1 MRDTAFLGL
10 MFNMELVPLFGT
22 DFQVYAPIII
32 LVMGALTLLNIYA
45 RILKMLGVDSEDA
58 ITGGCLLRTKHLDS
72 YDLELI
78 NIGKK
83 LVAAQL
89 KSVDRVAGM
98 RASSV
103 ASSPEGQGRDT
114 AALLSDT
121 SARSSAN
128 VPGDSFGFGGSNRNT
143 GFSSKVLDVVSN
155 PLMSGTSMKPVVGRA
170 TAISTSSAISAARQK
185 SGGGGGAGLRDLEMG
200 APQLMRPSARDSGS
214 SSSNPSTRV
223 YVATDAG
230 KVTNHLWGDEEDEG
244 NWTPGRASSK
254 SSW

>member
-10 MFNMELVPLFGT
+10 MFNMEIVPLFGT

-78 NIGKK
+78 NMGKK

-89 KSVDRVAGM
+89 KSADRVSGM
-98 RASSV
+98 RASSA
-103 ASSPEGQGRDT
+103 ASPGGLGGRDT

-121 SARSSAN
+121 SARSAAL
-128 VPGDSFGFGGSNRNT
+128 PGDSFGGFGSGGSGR
-143 GFSSKVLDVVSN
+143 SSKVFDVVSN
-155 PLMSGTSMKPVVGRA
+155 PLTSGASMKPVVGRA
-170 TAISTSSAISAARQK
+170 AAIGSSTASSATRQK
-185 SGGGGGAGLRDLEMG
+185 SGGGGRRDVEMG

-214 SSSNPSTRV
+214 SSSNPSARV
-223 YVATDAG
+223 YIATDSG

-244 NWTPGRASSK
+244 NWTPGSGPNK